1 MVQSRSRRHLYFLAF
16 VLPALALYALFFIY
30 PFGRGFAI
38 SFTNWDGLTPTSPI
52 SMPAAEFESR
62 ILDKIRKPADKAF
75 LLGVYALDPSDGAY
89 HRLAIR
95 GLARFRVERILASVG
110 YAPEGFRSV
119 GLQNYRDIFAG
130 KVDARFYPRIYKKTN
145 YNENSGLPKEI
156 DKNQFE
162 RIALPHLS
170 VAARSQ
176 ALAYYHLDGSSYKLD
191 PAYDEFHLENAIWS
205 LPEIANDNLVPST
218 SVDALIAAVKVAGLS
233 GDRAAAN
240 TALTAFLGVARF
252 SEPSALAARAAVE
265 TIFELGSFKREL
277 AAAWTQRKVD
287 LGVVGFTIFFTV
299 LSVIFAN
306 LFAFFIALALD
317 TRMRSKNVLRS
328 VFFLPNV
335 LSMIVVALIWSII
348 FAQLL
353 PRLTGIDLWMG
364 DPDKAPWLVVL
375 VAVWQMAGYYM
386 VIYLAGLQNIP
397 TDVLEAATIDG
408 ATGRQRLGRIVLP
421 LLAPAFTV
429 CLFLSTANALKCF
442 DLTYALT
449 GPSGYAL
456 GTIPFV
462 MDIFFD
468 AFAKKMAG
476 LATAKATLLFLV
488 ILAVTGVQLLIM
500 KRREVQA

>member
-1 MVQSRSRRHLYFLAF
+1 MVQSRSRRRLYFLAF
-16 VLPALALYALFFIY
+16 VLPAFALYALFFIY
-30 PFGRGFAI
+30 PFARGLAI
-38 SFTNWDGLTPTSPI
+38 SFTNWDGLTPKSPI
-52 SMPAAEFESR
+52 SMPAEEFEAR
-62 ILDKIRKPADKAF
+62 ILDKVTSRSDRAF
-75 LLGVYALDPSDGAY
+75 LFHVYSIDPGDGAY
-89 HRLAIR
+89 HRLALR
-95 GLARFRVERILASVG
+95 GLARYRVERILASVG
-110 YAPEGFRSV
+110 YEPEGFRSV
-119 GLQNYRDIFAG
+119 GLSNYRDIFAG
-130 KVDARFYPRIYKKTN
+130 KVDARFYPRIYTKTN
-145 YNENSGLPKEI
+145 YNENADLPKEI
-156 DKNQFE
+156 DKGQFE
-162 RIALPHLS
+162 GVILPRLGAS
-170 VAARSQ
+170 ARSE
-176 ALAYYHLDGSSYKLD
+176 AFVYYKLAGTSYKLV
-191 PAYDEFHLENAIWS
+191 PAYDEVPLEDDIWS
-205 LPEIANDNLVPST
+205 LPEINQRNSVPPT
-218 SVDALIAAVKVAGLS
+218 AVDSLITDIKNAGLAD
-233 GDRAAAN
+233 DRAAAES
-240 TALTAFLGVARF
+240 ALANFLGRARF
-252 SEPSALAARAAVE
+252 SAESQRMAKASVEEIFALGPFRH
-265 TIFELGSFKREL
+265 EL
-277 AAAWTQRKVD
+277 AAAWVQRKVD

-299 LSVIFAN
+299 FSVLFAN

-317 TRMRSKNVLRS
+317 TRMRSKNVLRT

-353 PRLTGIDLWMG
+353 PRLTGVELWLG

-408 ATGRQRLGRIVLP
+408 ATGRQRLAKVVLP
-421 LLAPAFTV
+421 LLAPAITV

-456 GTIPFV
+456 GTVPFV

-488 ILAVTGVQLLIM
+488 ILAVTGVQLLAM
-500 KRREVQA
+500 KRREVRE